1 MEASLNNSSSTLE
14 NGQGMLRVDHIENV
28 NQMCYCM
35 KPLKNKIPAQN
46 RCECCY
52 KDYPQR
58 DVTFYICDAYP
69 DKECTHYQ
77 MSKRWYIVCAPCFET
92 KREDLETQEHKQNE
106 DNVRAFRLQKVKA
119 TLNILK
125 ERLKDETLKGKYLFW
140 IRWYMYSS
148 FIQKLNDDQLEE
160 EFNTFYED
168 QLDLLA
174 KEIDLN

>member
-52 KDYPQR
+52 KEYPQK
-58 DVTFYICDAYP
+58 DVAFYICDAYP

-77 MSKRWYIVCAPCFET
+77 MSKRWYLVCAPCFET
-92 KREDLETQEHKQNE
+92 KREELQTQEHKQNE
-106 DNVRAFRLQKVKA
+106 DSGCAFRLRKVKA
-119 TLNILK
+119 TLNIMK
-125 ERLKDETLKGKYLFW
+125 ERLNAETQKAKY
-140 IRWYMYSS
+140 
-148 FIQKLNDDQLEE
+148 
-160 EFNTFYED
+160 
-168 QLDLLA
+168 
-174 KEIDLN
+174 